1 MKLPAALFAPVN
13 PAFPFCRGATL
24 ALCIGL
30 AVAAAPVPPAYAED
44 MPTPEEMQE
53 MQKAVQEGMGEMQ
66 KAMDDMD
73 PEMRKQVEQMM
84 AHPPARG
91 AADDGAQPV
100 RDDAKLASIST
111 EALDADALQSH
122 IEAVQPKI
130 ADALTPEARERAAR
144 IDAELGKAGDYL
156 PRLRTAANG
165 LAAWGAWPEATYLMG
180 KAALAGGSAQDL
192 NNLAAFLSMQHAET
206 AALPILYT
214 LNARYPNNS
223 TLLNNLGQ
231 ALYGLGDTEEAEKF
245 LIAAVSIA
253 PLHPQANATQARI
266 QEARGDHQSAQASLH
281 KALQGGFSNAK
292 EEQLRKAGGKLNADD
307 VRWRRPMPQDPL
319 GLEKFVIPAYPM
331 KSQELPVATAQW
343 QAFHRAAGDMTN
355 KLGQQQQRI
364 SAGLNANGALSAAMS
379 AVRSPYILRAST
391 LMGDITEQYEITFKK
406 QTTALTEAMLA
417 DAAASQELDRRIA
430 AIDAAGEEKYRYV
443 AGGYGYEYTCGEVD
457 AEIDAYLSTTNRVY
471 EQLQNDMLA
480 SQRRYLNEI
489 AFLSQYTSPSPA
501 LFEAAQL
508 SAKASFAQAL
518 HNLRVGLYNGMESRA
533 VCFKGPKPGGK
544 GGGKLANFD
553 DIHCEYISTLNMP
566 GVGSIVSRCNG
577 TEANFEPMF
586 APFEASWA
594 TQINDDNTTS
604 LTRASAAV
612 SVDAV
617 KVGGHSEFDA
627 DGLKSGGL
635 SVGVSGD
642 LGPKLEG
649 GPLEIGVGVGVTA
662 GLEFDRG
669 GITDVS
675 INAGVESKTSSTI
688 GKTEA
693 AHSQSAVQAGAN
705 STWSWNSGFSGAVN
719 AGFNS
724 SVF

>member
-1 MKLPAALFAPVN
+1 MKSPA
-13 PAFPFCRGATL
+13 ATL

-30 AVAAAPVPPAYAED
+30 AVAGVPVPLAYAED

-53 MQKAVQEGMGEMQ
+53 MQKAMQEGMGEMQ
-66 KAMDDMD
+66 RAMDEMD
-73 PEMRKQVEQMM
+73 PETRKQVEQMM
-84 AHPPARG
+84 AHPPAG
-91 AADDGAQPV
+91 SSADDGAQPV
-100 RDDAKLASIST
+100 RDDAKLTAVST
-111 EALDADALQSH
+111 DALDDGDLKTYIEAL
-122 IEAVQPKI
+122 QPKLASAVN
-130 ADALTPEARERAAR
+130 ADARERAER

-156 PRLRTAANG
+156 PNLRAAANG

-180 KAALAGGSAQDL
+180 KAALAGGAAQDL

-231 ALYGLGDTEEAEKF
+231 ARYGLGDSEEGEKF
-245 LIAAVSIA
+245 LVAAVSIA
-253 PLHPQANATQARI
+253 PLHPQANATMARI
-266 QEARGDHQSAQASLH
+266 QEARGDHQAAQASLH
-281 KALQGGFSNAK
+281 KALEGGFSNAK
-292 EEQLRKAGGKLNADD
+292 EEALRKSGGKLSRTD

-319 GLEKFVIPAYPM
+319 GLEKFVIPPYPM
-331 KSQELPVATAQW
+331 KSKELPVATAQW
-343 QAFHRAAGDMTN
+343 KAFHRAAGELTN

-364 SAGLNANGALSAAMS
+364 SDGLNAKGALSAALS
-379 AVRSPYILRAST
+379 AARSPYMLRASK

-406 QTTALTEAMLA
+406 QATALAEAAQA
-417 DAAASQELDRRIA
+417 DAMAYLELNKRIE

-471 EQLQNDMLA
+471 AQLQNDRLA

-501 LFEAAQL
+501 LFEAAKL
-508 SAKASFAQAL
+508 SAKTTFAQAL
-518 HNLRVGLYNGMESRA
+518 RDLPVALYEGMEART

-566 GVGSIVSRCNG
+566 GVGSIVSRCNA

-594 TQINDDNTTS
+594 TQINDDNTNS
-604 LTRASAAV
+604 LMRASAQV
-612 SVDAV
+612 SIDAV
-617 KVGGHSEFDA
+617 TVGGHSEFDA
-627 DGLKSGGL
+627 EGLKSGGL
-635 SVGVSGD
+635 SGGVSTD

-649 GPLEIGVGVGVTA
+649 GPLEIGVEVGVTA

-693 AHSQSAVQAGAN
+693 AKSQSAMKAGAN
-705 STWSWNSGFSGAVN
+705 STWSWNSGFSGEVSG
-719 AGFNS
+719 GFNS

>member
-1 MKLPAALFAPVN
+1 MKLPAALLAPGN
-13 PAFPFCRGATL
+13 PAFPLCRGATL

-30 AVAAAPVPPAYAED
+30 AVAAAPVPPAFAED

-53 MQKAVQEGMGEMQ
+53 MQKAMQEGMGEMQ
-66 KAMDDMD
+66 KAMDALD
-73 PEMRKQVEQMM
+73 PETRKQVEQLM
-84 AHPPARG
+84 AQPPAG
-91 AADDGAQPV
+91 SSADDGTQPA
-100 RDDAKLASIST
+100 RDDAKLAAVST
-111 EALDADALQSH
+111 DALDDDAFKTY
-122 IEAVQPKI
+122 IETLQPKI
-130 ADALTPEARERAAR
+130 ADALTPETRERAAR
-144 IDAELGKAGDYL
+144 IDAELSKAGDYL
-156 PRLRTAANG
+156 PRLRAAANG

-231 ALYGLGDTEEAEKF
+231 ARYGLGDSEEAEKL
-245 LIAAVSIA
+245 LIAAVSSA
-253 PLHPQANATQARI
+253 PLHPQANATLARI
-266 QEARGDHQSAQASLH
+266 QAARGDHQAAQASLN

-292 EEQLRKAGGKLNADD
+292 EEQLRKAGGQLSRDD
-307 VRWRRPMPQDPL
+307 VRWRRPLPQDPL
-319 GLEKFVIPAYPM
+319 GLEKFVIPPYPM
-331 KSQELPVATAQW
+331 KSKELPVATAQW
-343 QAFHRAAGDMTN
+343 QAFRREAGKLADA
-355 KLGQQQQRI
+355 LGQQQQRI
-364 SAGLNANGALSAAMS
+364 SGGMNAQSAMTAALSAA
-379 AVRSPYILRAST
+379 RSPYALRASK

-406 QTTALTEAMLA
+406 QMTALTEAMAA

-471 EQLQNDMLA
+471 AQLQNDRLA

-489 AFLSQYTSPSPA
+489 AFLSQYTSPTPA
-501 LFEAAQL
+501 LFEAAKL
-508 SAKASFAQAL
+508 SAKTTFAQAL
-518 HNLRVGLYNGMESRA
+518 RDLPVALYKGMEART
-533 VCFKGPKPGGK
+533 VCFKAPKPGK

-553 DIHCEYISTLNMP
+553 DVQCEYISTLNMP
-566 GVGSIVSRCNG
+566 GVGSIVSRCNV
-577 TEANFEPMF
+577 TEANFEPIF
-586 APFEASWA
+586 APFEASWT
-594 TQINDDNTTS
+594 TQINDDNTNS

-612 SVDAV
+612 SIDAV
-617 KVGGHSEFDA
+617 TVGGHSEFDS
-627 DGLKSGGL
+627 DGMKSGGL
-635 SVGVSGD
+635 RAGVSTD

-649 GPLEIGVGVGVTA
+649 GPLEIGVEVGVTA

-693 AHSQSAVQAGAN
+693 AQSQSAMQAGAN
-705 STWSWNSGFSGAVN
+705 STWSWNSGFSGAVSG
-719 AGFNS
+719 GFNS